1 MFLTSDIDYIIR
13 NGVEITVRKDTQN
26 RLTIGIFDFSVLAIL
41 ENRENRDMVTKAI
54 NDFIIRF
61 VSETELKEALDE
73 CMGKPINDSLIY
85 MIKYIIR
92 QKMDYYEH
100 INGLDFQRLLGMHIM
115 NYVQGCLLELET
127 GCVH

>member
-1 MFLTSDIDYIIR
+1 MFLTSDLDYIIR

-41 ENRENRDMVTKAI
+41 ENREMRDMVTRAI
-54 NDFIIRF
+54 NDFILRF
-61 VSETELKEALDE
+61 VSETKLGEALDE
-73 CMGKPINDSLIY
+73 FMGKPINNSLT
-85 MIKYIIR
+85 YIIEYTIQ

-100 INGLDFQRLLGMHIM
+100 INGLDFQRLLGMHIT